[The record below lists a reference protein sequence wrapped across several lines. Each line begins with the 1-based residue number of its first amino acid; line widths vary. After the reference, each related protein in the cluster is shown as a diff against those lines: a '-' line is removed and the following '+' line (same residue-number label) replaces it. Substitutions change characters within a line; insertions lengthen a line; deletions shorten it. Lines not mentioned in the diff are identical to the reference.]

1 MTNNA
6 GEEYL
11 ITHIALGF
19 NDEPLTDADLVS
31 VKVTVFEVMEDP
43 APPVALTSVT
53 DQDLMWNPTPAWSIR
68 VGNRTISGQG
78 WWQYLWDTDGLEGGT
93 YKARVTLEGV
103 TGGKNFETLRIRLKS
118 DPLAS

>member
-1 MTNNA
+1 MAHNA

-19 NDEPLTDADLVS
+19 NDEPLTDADAVS
-31 VKVTVFEVMEDP
+31 VKITIYEVVED
-43 APPVALTSVT
+43 AEPVALGSVT
-53 DQDLMWNPTPAWSIR
+53 DQELTWNPTPAWSIR
-68 VGNRTISGQG
+68 VANRPVSGQG
-78 WWQYLWDTDGLEGGT
+78 WWQYLWDTDGIDPGT

-103 TGGKNFETLRIRLKS
+103 TGGKNFETLRIRLKR